1 MFHLAPVV
9 DEECIIRGGDKPMAI
24 ANSLIDERR
33 LNGGSQER
41 SDKIIDKRVEW
52 DGVRVGHYRVHPGE
66 MSPRSHKTHHIFV
79 PLAGSVTI
87 EGVME
92 NGTTMIRRP
101 GVGQIGVTPAG
112 VRYSATWQEELEYVL
127 VTLSQDFISRATI
140 DFKANKDAKIVPAC
154 GPQDALIR
162 SIGQALAAELD
173 SEQPNGKLYAE
184 SLVNALAVHLLRH
197 YSTDSVVADLQFGGL
212 PAHRLRRVTEFIDG
226 NLENDLSL
234 AEIAQAADLSPYHFA
249 RSFKQTTGMTPIQ
262 FLMQRRIEYA
272 KFMLTESELPIVEV
286 GLNAG
291 FKNQSHFTTLFRK
304 FTTMTPKAYRN
315 AMLR

>member
-1 MFHLAPVV
+1 MS
-9 DEECIIRGGDKPMAI
+9 MA
-24 ANSLIDERR
+24 NGSIDERR
-33 LNGGSQER
+33 LAGDYLKTPYKIF
-41 SDKIIDKRVEW
+41 DKTIEW
-52 DGVRVGHYRVHPGE
+52 EGVRVGHYRVRPGE
-66 MSPRSHKTHHIFV
+66 APPHTHKTHHVFI
-79 PLAGSVTI
+79 PLAGSITI
-87 EGVME
+87 EGEMG
-92 NGTTMIRRP
+92 NGTTMIRYP

-112 VRYSATWQEELEYVL
+112 ARYSASWQEELEYVIVYL
-127 VTLSQDFISRATI
+127 TPDYISRATI
-140 DFKANKDAKIVPAC
+140 DFQANKDARIVPAC
-154 GPQDALIR
+154 GFQDALIR

-173 SEQPNGKLYAE
+173 SGQPNGKLYAE

-197 YSTDSVVADLQFGGL
+197 YSTDSMVADLQFGGL
-212 PAHRLRRVTEFIDG
+212 PAHKLRRVTEFIDE

-249 RSFKQTTGMTPIQ
+249 RSFKQTTGMTPIH

-286 GLNAG
+286 GLSAG

>member
-1 MFHLAPVV
+1 
-9 DEECIIRGGDKPMAI
+9 MAM
-24 ANSLIDERR
+24 ANSSIDERR
-33 LNGGSQER
+33 LATDSQER
-41 SDKIIDKRVEW
+41 SYKIFGKTVEW
-52 DGVRVGHYRVHPGE
+52 EGVRVGHYRVRPGE
-66 MSPRSHKTHHIFV
+66 MPTRTHKNHHVFV

-87 EGVME
+87 EGE
-92 NGTTMIRRP
+92 TEDGTPMIRRP
-101 GVGQIGVTPAG
+101 SAGQISVTPPG
-112 VRYSATWQEELEYVL
+112 VRYSASWQEELEYVM
-127 VTLSQDFISRATI
+127 VNFSQDFIARATI
-140 DFKANKDAKIVPAC
+140 DFEANKDAKIVPVC
-154 GPQDALIR
+154 GPQDPLIR

-173 SEQPNGKLYAE
+173 SGQPNGKLYAE
-184 SLVNALAVHLLRH
+184 SLVNVLAVHLLRH
-197 YSTDSVVADLQFGGL
+197 YSTDSVVADLRFGGL
-212 PAHRLRRVTEFIDG
+212 PAHRLRRVTEFIDE
-226 NLENDLSL
+226 NLENDISL

-286 GLNAG
+286 GLSAG